1 MVSSEVD
8 WWYSNTTLSSSVLVG
23 LLRSQVGLSSALVGL
38 FSGTVGVTR
47 ESIDVASWVSW
58 VTKESSNCLMVYFLE
73 SSGLVGLS
81 SRLVMVLKSSTG
93 CVSMVDNQ

>member
-23 LLRSQVGLSSALVGL
+23 LLRSQVGLSSALVGW
-38 FSGTVGVTR
+38 SSGVTR
-47 ESIDVASWVSW
+47 ESIDVALWVSW
-58 VTKESSNCLMVYFLE
+58 VTKESSNCLMVSFLE